1 MDKDS
6 AKIRNSPRLL
16 SEMVYYLSDDQKD
29 WVKKSGFEA
38 LLDFKLEMLPSKLA
52 SKVLQVFDHISVSL
66 RIEHGN
72 IYITGEDVFDVIG
85 LPYGGKS
92 VEPVINDITN
102 DRMTEW
108 LNQFKNGQITPSKV
122 LEKVRE
128 ETRVTDMFKVNFL
141 TLMSNVLIGTQTHS
155 YVDREMVRLENLD
168 NCVTYDWS
176 HYLIKNLV
184 EAKDKWNRISSD
196 FFKGSL
202 IFLTVR

>member
-16 SEMVYYLSDDQKD
+16 SEMVYYVSDDQKD

-141 TLMSNVLIGTQTHS
+141 LLCQM
-155 YVDREMVRLENLD
+155 
-168 NCVTYDWS
+168 
-176 HYLIKNLV
+176 
-184 EAKDKWNRISSD
+184 
-196 FFKGSL
+196 F
-202 IFLTVR
+202 